1 MQSTTKI
8 KTQASFLKTI
18 LSAIKK
24 PSIEKK
30 QLLRLQLFTTDAL
43 AEMKAFESQLKK
55 MKPSVKKKD
64 DEIVSITNSIRRKK
78 YANL

>member
-8 KTQASFLKTI
+8 KTQASFFKTI
-18 LSAIKK
+18 LSALKK

-43 AEMKAFESQLKK
+43 AEMKAFE
-55 MKPSVKKKD
+55 
-64 DEIVSITNSIRRKK
+64 
-78 YANL
+78 